1 MKTAEEWVKIYQDT
15 FNQPDK
21 ITIHDVSEFERDKRI
36 FIGVIEKIQFNARKQ
51 GLEDAYKVC
60 NRVIGDSTT
69 TLAVRYQ
76 IHQLIDNLK

>member
-1 MKTAEEWVKIYQDT
+1 MKTAEEWYNELET
-15 FNQPDK
+15 YNQVNESPE
-21 ITIHDVSEFERDKRI
+21 INLSPIALLATIKA
-36 FIGVIEKIQFNARKQ
+36 IQFDARKQ
-51 GLEDAYKVC
+51 GLEDAYKSC